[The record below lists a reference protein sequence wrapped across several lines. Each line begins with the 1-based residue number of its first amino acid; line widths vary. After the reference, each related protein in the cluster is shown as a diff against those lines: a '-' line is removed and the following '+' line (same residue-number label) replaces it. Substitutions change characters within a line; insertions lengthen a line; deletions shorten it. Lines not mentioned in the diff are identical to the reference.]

1 MIQTKLAQLE
11 DMQLLRRTPDDEL
24 TYGFKHALMQEAVY
38 QSLLFKTR
46 QDLHHA
52 VAVTYEQLDAE
63 HADENAALLAYH
75 FELAQDSD
83 KALDYLQRAALWA
96 RRAAGHREEAA
107 LLGRAIALADQTG
120 QPVRAAQLH
129 AQRGH
134 AFTSL
139 TEYASARAELD
150 AALAGLPMEQ
160 AVERAQVLADL
171 AIVCHWL
178 LDVPRTREYA
188 NEALKLA
195 EQLGRDDL
203 AAGALCALALAQSSD
218 GLTQASLQNF
228 KLAFARAGTP
238 RTLAL
243 AAGQEMYGI
252 VLYWLGDFQ
261 HSIERNRAAAKFAEE
276 LNDSATY
283 MRALGDLGLALMGSG
298 RYAEALETFAH
309 TREFGRKHD
318 LATWTARAVAM
329 ESGCH
334 LEVFDFRGAEMLAEE
349 ARDLARS
356 SNFIGPVV
364 SAGIDLLFNYAR
376 QWEPDLARRLLP
388 EVASQVEHGKG
399 SHEWLWRMRF
409 ALVRAELAL
418 VQENWEEALT
428 AAEEAISRAR
438 TAGRVKYE
446 VAGLVVRGQAL
457 ARQKVVDRG
466 MADLQTAVERA
477 RKLGDPA
484 VFLRAA
490 AALLATRGD
499 DALAAEARGVA
510 RRTAAS
516 LPTVKLREQFEAFVS
531 ELF

>member
-1 MIQTKLAQLE
+1 MLQTQLAQLQ
-11 DMQLLRRTPDDEL
+11 DLQLLSRILDEEL
-24 TYGFKHALMQEAVY
+24 TYAFKHALTQEAVY

-52 VAVTYEQLDAE
+52 VAVTYEQLYANS
-63 HADENAALLAYH
+63 ADENAALLAYH
-75 FELAQDSD
+75 FELAQDSE
-83 KALDYLQRAALWA
+83 KALHYLQRAARWA
-96 RRAAGHREEAA
+96 RRAAAHREEAA
-107 LLGRAIALADQTG
+107 LLGRAIVLAEQTG
-120 QPVRAAQLH
+120 QPVLAAELH

-139 TEYASARAELD
+139 TQWANARTELE
-150 AALAGLPMEQ
+150 AALAGLPTEH

-178 LDVPRTREYA
+178 LDVPTTRRYA
-188 NEALKLA
+188 NEALTLA
-195 EQLGRDDL
+195 EQLGREDL
-203 AAGALCALALAQSSD
+203 AAGALCALALADSSD
-218 GLTQASLQNF
+218 GLTQAGLKNF
-228 KLAFARAGTP
+228 ELAFARAGNP

-252 VLYWLGDFQ
+252 IQYWFGDFQ
-261 HSIERNRAAAKFAEE
+261 QSIDRERAAVRLAEE
-276 LNDSATY
+276 LNDSATF

-298 RYAEALETFAH
+298 RYAEALQTFAE

-318 LATWTARAVAM
+318 LLTWTARAIAM

-334 LEVFDFRGAEMLAEE
+334 LELYDFRGAETLAEE

-376 QWEPDLARRLLP
+376 RWEPGLAQRLVP
-388 EVASQVEHGKG
+388 EVGAEVERGKG

-409 ALVRAELAL
+409 AQVRAELAL
-418 VQENWEEALT
+418 AQQNWAEAFT
-428 AAEEAISRAR
+428 AADEAISRGRA
-438 TAGRVKYE
+438 TGRVKYI
-446 VAGLVVRGQAL
+446 VAGMVVRGQAL
-457 ARQKVVDRG
+457 ANQGHRDKALG
-466 MADLQTAVERA
+466 DLRTAVKRA
-477 RKLGDPA
+477 RKLGDPG

-490 AALLATRGD
+490 AALLAVEGD
-499 DALAAEARGVA
+499 DTVSAEARAVA
-510 RRTAAS
+510 QQTAAS
-516 LPTVKLREQFEAFVS
+516 LPTLNLREQFQAFVS

>member
-1 MIQTKLAQLE
+1 MLETQLAQLE
-11 DMQLLRRTPDDEL
+11 QLQLVLQTPDEEL
-24 TYGFKHALMQEAVY
+24 TYWFKHALTQEAVY

-46 QDLHHA
+46 QELHHA
-52 VAVTYEQLDAE
+52 VALTYEQLYAE
-63 HADENAALLAYH
+63 DADENAALLAYH

-83 KALDYLQRAALWA
+83 KALDYLQRAARWA

-107 LLGRAIALADQTG
+107 LLGRAIAIADQTG
-120 QPVRAAQLH
+120 QSVRAAQLH

-134 AFTSL
+134 AFASL
-139 TEYASARAELD
+139 TQYPSARTELE
-150 AALAGLPMEQ
+150 AALAGLPTEQ
-160 AVERAQVLADL
+160 AAERAQALADL
-171 AIVCHWL
+171 AMVCHWS
-178 LDVPRTREYA
+178 LDVPSTRQYA
-188 NEALKLA
+188 KEALTLA

-203 AAGALCALALAQSSD
+203 AAGALCALALAESSD
-218 GLTQASLQNF
+218 GLTRASVQNF
-228 KLAFARAGTP
+228 ELAFARAGNP
-238 RTLAL
+238 HTLAL
-243 AAGQEMYGI
+243 AAGQEVSGLL
-252 VLYWLGDFQ
+252 LYWLGDFQ
-261 HSIERNRAAAKFAEE
+261 QSIERTRAAARLAEE

-298 RYAEALETFAH
+298 RYADALQTFRE

-318 LATWTARAVAM
+318 LATWAARAIAM

-334 LEVFDFRGAEMLAEE
+334 LEVFDFRGAESLAVE

-376 QWEPDLARRLLP
+376 QWEPGLALRLVP
-388 EVASQVEHGKG
+388 EVAAEVERGKG

-418 VQENWEEALT
+418 VQENWAEAFT
-428 AAEEAISRAR
+428 AAEEAISRGHA
-438 TAGRVKYE
+438 TGRVKYI
-446 VAGLVVRGQAL
+446 VAGLVARGQAL
-457 ARQKVVDRG
+457 AKQGPQDQAI
-466 MADLQTAVERA
+466 ADLRSATERA

-484 VFLRAA
+484 VFVRAA
-490 AALLATRGD
+490 GALLAVEGD
-499 DALAAEARGVA
+499 DAISAEAREVA

-516 LPTVKLREQFEAFVS
+516 LPTVKLREQFQAFVS